1 MQNIA
6 DKRNFIK
13 ANNSLIK
20 GENLTALKRNALTE
34 EQCDSLIEKIKAHPK
49 YSEQTPTAPVV
60 ETTNETQPLQLDGV
74 VASEEFG
81 NLLHLPFIGMSA
93 KSFKF
98 QYGTEMVYCNDNTLF
113 LLQEHGKVEVGNVF
127 AFKADTLKLDKNN
140 KFTIRLNYTADAVIT
155 EANSKVAE
163 FQSKREAMV
172 KSHAKVYGKTYTEAK
187 AYIDGIL
194 MEEDTANIKAKL
206 PKFSL

>member
-13 ANNSLIK
+13 ANNSFIAD
-20 GENLTALKRNALTE
+20 EALTTRKRNGLTE
-34 EQCDSLIEKIKAHPK
+34 EQCDILIAKIKAHADYK
-49 YSEQTPTAPVV
+49 EEPVT
-60 ETTNETQPLQLDGV
+60 ETKQDQPLQLDGV

-98 QYGTEMVYCNDNTLF
+98 QYGSEIVYCNDNTLF

-127 AFKADTLKLDKNN
+127 SFKADTLKLDKNN

-155 EANSKVAE
+155 ETNNKVAE
-163 FQSKREAMV
+163 FQAKREAMV

-187 AYIDGIL
+187 AYIDAIL
-194 MEEDTANIKAKL
+194 MEEDTATIKAKL